1 MRFNAVLCFLLATQQ
16 QDIIE
21 AFNTPRLV
29 AKSSTASSVGS
40 SSLET
45 LAPLTAT
52 QRCRNN
58 ELLCL
63 RATSDSETE
72 DGNDDG
78 EEEQKEDELD
88 TESTT
93 TGLFIPGFSDKVAPP
108 PKEETKKPKPDTP
121 PPVVKKEE
129 PKAVVTTPPPKAVV
143 ASSTRPIS
151 KSPTIRLPNFGKSEP
166 PPQALEPIPPSQP
179 KAKVVET
186 KKEESSFGFSLPSLP
201 SFGDSKPK
209 PPPPPKRSKV
219 EETIAAAVGGTITGA
234 VVGLYAD
241 VATDVLMDT
250 DLPTIV
256 PPVALGVAFGAGAY
270 VGANQ
275 DNFLGTITK
284 FIFGGPIVSVKD
296 SITNKITQTVDNIV
310 STPGRIKDAAIKK
323 VDDTVDEIKATPGK
337 IADAAK
343 SKVDDTVE
351 EIKATPGKIADAAKN
366 KVDDTVEEIK
376 ATPGKIADATMKVV
390 DETVEEIKATPGRIA
405 ESVEDAIEDAVEDVV
420 EAVEEAVAV
429 PAKKL
434 NELSEKL
441 GVGVLAKQEPP
452 KVPEPPKPPLQA
464 PKKEEPKS
472 FFPSADVKLEVP
484 NFSFPKP
491 AEKKV
496 VTPTTPPPPKP
507 VDLPKFD
514 LPKIDLPSVPSIEKP
529 KVLSSAPKPAPPA
542 KKKKN
547 DPYVFTETALKDFI
561 LKDKPA
567 VTELDKQQEEER
579 KAKQARDAA
588 ISTAAGALFP
598 PKEDAK
604 VKDIP
609 VVAEKKPTLRIKGI
623 SPPLNVRDIQ
633 QKSQP
638 KAKKAAKSAA
648 KVKTTPVKVPPVKGR
663 PTFSLFGIGGGV
675 TPEAKSA
682 PTVTKSAPKAKTPTL
697 KIAKSVSAP
706 RGVPTISKWKLN
718 PDKSISGFISGSSAF
733 KEGEPVTTSAIVG
746 NAADNTVVRTKSG
759 SQYFLGEEDTSSG
772 GLFGLFGSA
781 SNSAPSSKP
790 AAPVT
795 PKGPSP
801 AEIAAERRQQ
811 AAEKQRLAKEAAA
824 AAAEERKQAQAAAA
838 AERARAAE
846 ERKQA
851 QAAAAAE
858 RVRAAEERKQAQIEA
873 KRIADENRKIAAEEA
888 AAKRE
893 LQAQQRLQAQEEKNR
908 QMEAQRAEREAREEQ
923 RKKNAAARA
932 KEDFARYQM
941 MVESDQKKLAD
952 DKAKLAKLFGK
963 PKTPEVE
970 EAPRPAQPRPT
981 FSLFGVGGSSQ
992 DTTEKVAATTPA
1004 PAKKAPTAPRGV
1016 STIDKWTLN
1025 SDNTISG
1032 FISGSPDFN
1041 DGSPVTTSPIAG
1053 KASSNTVVQTKSRS
1067 KYFLGEE
1074 SSGGL
1079 FGGLFGGQ
1087 QAPVS
1092 KPAPAEKTTDNAQA
1106 ARKEAQAAAAA
1117 AKKAKQEEA
1126 RQAAEARK
1134 QAQIEAVEARKRA
1147 QIEAAEAKKAAQE
1160 EARQAAAAK
1169 KQQQIEAAE
1178 AKKAKQEEARQAAEA
1193 KKQALLEAAEAKKA
1207 KQEEARQ
1214 AAAARKQAQVEAAQA
1229 KKAAQ
1234 EEARRAALAEK
1245 QRIAEEKKQAQL
1257 EAKKKAEEAKA
1268 ARLAKS
1274 KQAAKPKVEAAP
1286 VAPVK
1291 GRPTVSLFGF
1301 GGGDEPDTS
1310 KPAAASAAPR
1320 GVPVISRW
1328 KQSPDGSIS
1337 GVISG
1342 SSSFRDGSPVETSP
1356 IRGKAVG
1363 GKVVV
1368 TTSGSKY
1375 FLSGGNAPAAKASNN
1390 AKAAADALARSRLE
1404 AAEAKKAKQEE
1415 ARQAA
1420 AARKQAQVEAARAKK
1435 AAQEEARKAALAEK
1449 QRIAEEKKQAQ
1460 LEAKKKAEEA
1470 KAARLAK
1477 SKQAAK
1483 PKVEAAPVAPVKG
1496 RPTVSLFGFGGGDDK
1511 VAPAP
1516 APQVTKKKPAA
1527 AKKQAPRGVPTIN
1540 GWKLN
1545 GDGTISGT
1553 ITGSP
1558 NFRDGERVTTSQ
1570 IANGRIESGS
1580 VVKTGSG
1587 SQYFL
1592 G

>member
-1 MRFNAVLCFLLATQQ
+1 
-16 QDIIE
+16 
-21 AFNTPRLV
+21 
-29 AKSSTASSVGS
+29 
-40 SSLET
+40 
-45 LAPLTAT
+45 
-52 QRCRNN
+52 
-58 ELLCL
+58 
-63 RATSDSETE
+63 
-72 DGNDDG
+72 
-78 EEEQKEDELD
+78 
-88 TESTT
+88 
-93 TGLFIPGFSDKVAPP
+93 
-108 PKEETKKPKPDTP
+108 
-121 PPVVKKEE
+121 
-129 PKAVVTTPPPKAVV
+129 
-143 ASSTRPIS
+143 
-151 KSPTIRLPNFGKSEP
+151 
-166 PPQALEPIPPSQP
+166 
-179 KAKVVET
+179 
-186 KKEESSFGFSLPSLP
+186 
-201 SFGDSKPK
+201 
-209 PPPPPKRSKV
+209 
-219 EETIAAAVGGTITGA
+219 
-234 VVGLYAD
+234 
-241 VATDVLMDT
+241 
-250 DLPTIV
+250 
-256 PPVALGVAFGAGAY
+256 
-270 VGANQ
+270 
-275 DNFLGTITK
+275 
-284 FIFGGPIVSVKD
+284 
-296 SITNKITQTVDNIV
+296 
-310 STPGRIKDAAIKK
+310 
-323 VDDTVDEIKATPGK
+323 
-337 IADAAK
+337 
-343 SKVDDTVE
+343 
-351 EIKATPGKIADAAKN
+351 
-366 KVDDTVEEIK
+366 
-376 ATPGKIADATMKVV
+376 
-390 DETVEEIKATPGRIA
+390 
-405 ESVEDAIEDAVEDVV
+405 
-420 EAVEEAVAV
+420 
-429 PAKKL
+429 
-434 NELSEKL
+434 
-441 GVGVLAKQEPP
+441 
-452 KVPEPPKPPLQA
+452 
-464 PKKEEPKS
+464 
-472 FFPSADVKLEVP
+472 
-484 NFSFPKP
+484 
-491 AEKKV
+491 
-496 VTPTTPPPPKP
+496 
-507 VDLPKFD
+507 
-514 LPKIDLPSVPSIEKP
+514 
-529 KVLSSAPKPAPPA
+529 
-542 KKKKN
+542 
-547 DPYVFTETALKDFI
+547 
-561 LKDKPA
+561 
-567 VTELDKQQEEER
+567 
-579 KAKQARDAA
+579 
-588 ISTAAGALFP
+588 
-598 PKEDAK
+598 
-604 VKDIP
+604 
-609 VVAEKKPTLRIKGI
+609 
-623 SPPLNVRDIQ
+623 
-633 QKSQP
+633 
-638 KAKKAAKSAA
+638 
-648 KVKTTPVKVPPVKGR
+648 
-663 PTFSLFGIGGGV
+663 
-675 TPEAKSA
+675 
-682 PTVTKSAPKAKTPTL
+682 
-697 KIAKSVSAP
+697 
-706 RGVPTISKWKLN
+706 
-718 PDKSISGFISGSSAF
+718 
-733 KEGEPVTTSAIVG
+733 
-746 NAADNTVVRTKSG
+746 
-759 SQYFLGEEDTSSG
+759 
-772 GLFGLFGSA
+772 
-781 SNSAPSSKP
+781 
-790 AAPVT
+790 
-795 PKGPSP
+795 
-801 AEIAAERRQQ
+801 
-811 AAEKQRLAKEAAA
+811 
-824 AAAEERKQAQAAAA
+824 
-838 AERARAAE
+838 
-846 ERKQA
+846 
-851 QAAAAAE
+851 
-858 RVRAAEERKQAQIEA
+858 
-873 KRIADENRKIAAEEA
+873 
-888 AAKRE
+888 
-893 LQAQQRLQAQEEKNR
+893 
-908 QMEAQRAEREAREEQ
+908 MEAQRAEREAREEQ

-1160 EARQAAAAK
+1160 EARRVAEAKKQQQIEAAEAKKAKQEEARQAAEAKKQAQIEAAEAKKRAQIEAAEAKKAAQEEARRVAEAK